1 MASSC
6 DPAFQKEK
14 KEVNFGIIE
23 TDITP
28 RGGFLLKKVLKHSSL
43 GKAKIGAGDE
53 ILLIAGKKPVEPYLE
68 TVPEQL
74 RELGGGTVVKIR
86 ISRAGKLLDVPVK
99 LLPKHSFNLN
109 VEEVSEALERKIA
122 PA

>member
-1 MASSC
+1 MASDSETSQ
-6 DPAFQKEK
+6 PK
-14 KEVNFGIIE
+14 KNVNFGIVD

-53 ILLIAGKKPVEPYLE
+53 ILLIAGKKMVEPYLE
-68 TVPEQL
+68 TVPQQL
-74 RELGGGTVVKIR
+74 RELGVGTVIKVR

-99 LLPKHSFNLN
+99 LLAKHSFSLD

-122 PA
+122 P